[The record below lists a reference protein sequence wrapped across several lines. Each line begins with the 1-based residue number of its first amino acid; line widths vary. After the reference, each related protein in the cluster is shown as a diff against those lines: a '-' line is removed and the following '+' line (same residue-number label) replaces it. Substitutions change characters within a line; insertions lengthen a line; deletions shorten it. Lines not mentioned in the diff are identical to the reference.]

1 VLQGISQYPPA
12 GGFFFFFPRRTPCNT
27 WHELMRSPNKLLMA
41 AVANSLDID
50 HTGLFPRQ
58 ALQLAESSPKP
69 GAILTVSAMTTESRR
84 PICDILHRIYAVQG
98 VMFCSPPLAMS
109 TQSMGRK

>member
-1 VLQGISQYPPA
+1 
-12 GGFFFFFPRRTPCNT
+12 
-27 WHELMRSPNKLLMA
+27 MRSPNKLLMA

-84 PICDILHRIYAVQG
+84 PICDILHRIYAG
-98 VMFCSPPLAMS
+98 LMFCSAPLAMS